1 MNRVL
6 PQHVLQPD
14 TAAERLSDGVVVL
27 LLVLAVVPATAF
39 CLSAVS
45 LELRTPPDLRGNWW
59 TAFERD
65 FRAYERAAARP
76 PQR

>member
-1 MNRVL
+1 M
-6 PQHVLQPD
+6 
-14 TAAERLSDGVVVL
+14 AVVVL
-27 LLVLAVVPATAF
+27 LFVIAAVPAAGL
-39 CLSAVS
+39 CVSAVS